1 MLHMLGR
8 QLMCFSMVLDPVPQP
23 IWAYLG
29 FKFANKTQKITSD
42 QVEGKG
48 RVDSR
53 YDQGELGA
61 YTLGK

>member
-1 MLHMLGR
+1 
-8 QLMCFSMVLDPVPQP
+8 
-23 IWAYLG
+23 LG

-42 QVEGKG
+42 QVEGKE